1 MDSTV
6 SHDELSS
13 KLKLAVLGVIST
25 ALAGKKGRII
35 QYPFQFFRITHNL
48 NTVALMMKFCS
59 TWALGQILHLV
70 GVQAAISGHFC
81 TIILYHAFQKFIQNS
96 ATRFISCNFTR
107 NSNTTRLRTAAPA
120 EQVSNGSSW
129 RHSIDSYDD
138 SYDDGI
144 GHKFFSFI
152 HNPCLP
158 EYTVQQMACVNY
170 ALRHLVR

>member
-59 TWALGQILHLV
+59 TWALGQILHLRPSRTCTALLARGAAGRRRGGA
-70 GVQAAISGHFC
+70 GVRGARRLGRCEIS
-81 TIILYHAFQKFIQNS
+81 S
-96 ATRFISCNFTR
+96 
-107 NSNTTRLRTAAPA
+107 
-120 EQVSNGSSW
+120 
-129 RHSIDSYDD
+129 
-138 SYDDGI
+138 
-144 GHKFFSFI
+144 
-152 HNPCLP
+152 
-158 EYTVQQMACVNY
+158 
-170 ALRHLVR
+170 

>member
-59 TWALGQILHLV
+59 TWALGQILHLRPCRAP
-70 GVQAAISGHFC
+70 GPGRGWRAELARAGNTERARPRAIASRAAR
-81 TIILYHAFQKFIQNS
+81 HAGAASRNVLSKVEKV
-96 ATRFISCNFTR
+96 TR
-107 NSNTTRLRTAAPA
+107 
-120 EQVSNGSSW
+120 QV
-129 RHSIDSYDD
+129 
-138 SYDDGI
+138 
-144 GHKFFSFI
+144 
-152 HNPCLP
+152 C
-158 EYTVQQMACVNY
+158 
-170 ALRHLVR
+170 ALRSVRKGPAVPEP

>member
-59 TWALGQILHLV
+59 TWALRQILHRCARDDMTPCMHAHYDTIRARARAYRIV
-70 GVQAAISGHFC
+70 VRMHAWGHIITGAPVQYLSQCPG
-81 TIILYHAFQKFIQNS
+81 
-96 ATRFISCNFTR
+96 
-107 NSNTTRLRTAAPA
+107 
-120 EQVSNGSSW
+120 
-129 RHSIDSYDD
+129 
-138 SYDDGI
+138 
-144 GHKFFSFI
+144 
-152 HNPCLP
+152 
-158 EYTVQQMACVNY
+158 
-170 ALRHLVR
+170 

>member
-59 TWALGQILHLV
+59 TWALGQILHLRPCRAP
-70 GVQAAISGHFC
+70 GPRGGAGGKYGAREAARDREPRRG
-81 TIILYHAFQKFIQNS
+81 TLAQ
-96 ATRFISCNFTR
+96 R
-107 NSNTTRLRTAAPA
+107 PA
-120 EQVSNGSSW
+120 M
-129 RHSIDSYDD
+129 
-138 SYDDGI
+138 
-144 GHKFFSFI
+144 F
-152 HNPCLP
+152 
-158 EYTVQQMACVNY
+158 
-170 ALRHLVR
+170 

>member
-59 TWALGQILHLV
+59 TWALGQILHLDARDALMQSILRYDAESHARWHPRR
-70 GVQAAISGHFC
+70 GVALQ
-81 TIILYHAFQKFIQNS
+81 Y
-96 ATRFISCNFTR
+96 
-107 NSNTTRLRTAAPA
+107 
-120 EQVSNGSSW
+120 SS
-129 RHSIDSYDD
+129 
-138 SYDDGI
+138 
-144 GHKFFSFI
+144 
-152 HNPCLP
+152 
-158 EYTVQQMACVNY
+158 
-170 ALRHLVR
+170 VRYGP